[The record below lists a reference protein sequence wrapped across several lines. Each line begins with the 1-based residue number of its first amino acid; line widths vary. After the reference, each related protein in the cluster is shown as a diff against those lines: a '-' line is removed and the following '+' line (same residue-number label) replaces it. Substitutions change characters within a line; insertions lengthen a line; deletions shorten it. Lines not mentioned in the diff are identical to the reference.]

1 MGFEYDPSAL
11 ATSAK
16 DRVRLEIG
24 DTDAAAALLQDEEIE
39 HNLSEEGNDELRA
52 AARCCEQISRFFLRK
67 ADTRLGRS
75 LELRYSTMAKQYAE
89 MACDLRKRAIGTVVP
104 YAGGRLESE
113 KDDLASD
120 TGAVQ
125 PLFTKTMNRHPGTSG
140 LRSEE

>member
-1 MGFEYDPSAL
+1 MSWEYDPSSL

-16 DRVRLEIG
+16 DRIRLEIG
-24 DTDAAAALLQDEEIE
+24 DTDSAAPLLQDEEISWA
-39 HNLSEEGNDELRA
+39 LTKEGSDELRA

-67 ADTRLGRS
+67 ADVRLGRS

-89 MACDLRKRAIGTVVP
+89 MACELRKRAIVTVLP

-113 KDDLASD
+113 KDDLAAD

-125 PLFTKTMNRHPGTSG
+125 PIFTKEMNTHPGSGG
-140 LRSEE
+140 LRSED